1 MCYRPTVLH
10 AVGKR
15 SRCNLDAT
23 PLAKSRKHHTP
34 LPDPIPE
41 KLSAINVGPMKE
53 AKMREL
59 RQQRLS
65 ERHFD
70 EAKAEYPWML
80 GYVAPA
86 SVGLGNAQTGA
97 VAYKEQ
103 LHILATNKLPAF
115 TEDDLESS

>member
-1 MCYRPTVLH
+1 M
-10 AVGKR
+10 GKR
-15 SRCNLDAT
+15 SRCDLDAT

-65 ERHFD
+65 ERNFH
-70 EAKAEYPWML
+70 EAKAEYPWMA
-80 GYVAPA
+80 GYLAPV

-97 VAYKEQ
+97 AAYKEQ
-103 LHILATNKLPAF
+103 LHILATGEFPIHLHQVHDALNGRR
-115 TEDDLESS
+115 